1 MIQHMSSERKP
12 DEGGEGGG
20 EGGGDLQGSDEKET
34 AFLQRY
40 SRHLMLSEIGEEGQA
55 ILSRSVVG
63 VFGAG
68 GLGSAALYY
77 LAASGVGTLRVVD
90 YDRVSLDNLQRQI
103 LYTTADIGRPKA
115 RSAQESLAL
124 LNPEIEIV
132 PLNIRLVASNADA
145 LLAPCCVALDC
156 GDNFTMRDTLN
167 SACWRQGKVMVSAAA
182 VGFTGSLIRLHP
194 KLESGSEGGVC
205 YRCLF
210 PDEPDFSSVPRCD
223 SVGIFAPVA
232 GVMGVLQAAEAL
244 RFLLGK
250 SSRLERHLLWYEGLL
265 GQFHE
270 FEVARNPRCPTCS
283 PKSAQE

>member
-1 MIQHMSSERKP
+1 MIQHMANERKSAAQ
-12 DEGGEGGG
+12 ESSQE
-20 EGGGDLQGSDEKET
+20 SSVARET

-40 SRHLMLSEIGEEGQA
+40 SRHLMLAEIGEEGQA

-68 GLGSAALYY
+68 GLGSAALFY
-77 LAASGVGTLRVVD
+77 LAASGVGSLRIVD

-115 RSAQESLAL
+115 RSAQGSLSL

-132 PLNIRLVASNADA
+132 PLNTRLVASNADA
-145 LLAPCCVALDC
+145 LLAPCTVALDC

-167 SACWRQGKVMVSAAA
+167 SACLRQGKTLVSAAA
-182 VGFTGSLIRLHP
+182 VGFTGSLVRLRP
-194 KLESGSEGGVC
+194 ELIDAGADKGSTQGLC
-205 YRCLF
+205 YRCLY
-210 PDEPDFSSVPRCD
+210 PEEPDFSRLPRCD

-250 SSRLERHLLWYEGLL
+250 PSRLERHLLWYEGLL

-270 FEVARNPRCPTCS
+270 FAVARNPRCPTC
-283 PKSAQE
+283 AR